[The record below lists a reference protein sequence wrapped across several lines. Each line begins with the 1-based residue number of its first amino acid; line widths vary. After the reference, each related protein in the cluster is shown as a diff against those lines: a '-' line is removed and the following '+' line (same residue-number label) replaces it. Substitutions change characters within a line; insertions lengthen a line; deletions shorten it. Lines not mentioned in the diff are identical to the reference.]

1 MLSLFFYI
9 ILRKVGFSQNTLF
22 SNKFYK
28 ITFCKSKNRFPL
40 LMKHLIYFFFSL
52 FVFTSCRKEFA
63 SFQKSANLD
72 YSSKKNSDKSEILI
86 TPTKHTLTASVEN
99 LPVIADKTEI
109 FSSQIIDN
117 EAEKI
122 LLNDGRKRK
131 KRKNVSKKE
140 STFIEKIFPNKAHND
155 KKVVK
160 KRKKPVPINSTI
172 YAGFI
177 ILGIAI
183 LLALLSLSSLS
194 LLFGVAAIL
203 FLFIGF
209 KTYFRK
215 KRRRNIFR

>member
-1 MLSLFFYI
+1 MKQLT
-9 ILRKVGFSQNTLF
+9 IL
-22 SNKFYK
+22 
-28 ITFCKSKNRFPL
+28 
-40 LMKHLIYFFFSL
+40 FFSL
-52 FVFTSCRKEFA
+52 LVFTSCRKDFA
-63 SFQKSANLD
+63 SFQKSANIS
-72 YSSKKNSDKSEILI
+72 YYSKKNSDKDEILV
-86 TPTKHTLTASVEN
+86 TPTKPSLTASVED
-99 LPVIADKTEI
+99 LPIIIDKTEA

-117 EAEKI
+117 EAEKT
-122 LLNDGRKRK
+122 LLDDGRKRK
-131 KRKNVSKKE
+131 KRKNVNKKE
-140 STFIEKIFPNKAHND
+140 GTFIEKIFPNQAHND

-160 KRKKPVPINSTI
+160 KRRKPVPINSTI